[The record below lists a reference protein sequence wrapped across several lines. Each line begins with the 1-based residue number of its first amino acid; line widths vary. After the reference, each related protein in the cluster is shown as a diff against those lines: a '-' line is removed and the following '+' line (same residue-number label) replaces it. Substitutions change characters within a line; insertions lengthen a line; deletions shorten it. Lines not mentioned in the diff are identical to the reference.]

1 MLEEEPPVEPLE
13 KLVFYR
19 IVAVSGGDGL
29 GGTYEMKL
37 SSDGAFL
44 YVASMN
50 GAANSIF
57 PETRERELWF
67 IFREQRMVRMVRME
81 LRD

>member
-1 MLEEEPPVEPLE
+1 MSHWRNWFFIGSHVD
-13 KLVFYR
+13 
-19 IVAVSGGDGL
+19 AVSGGDGL
-29 GGTYEMKL
+29 DGTYEMKL
-37 SSDGAFL
+37 FSDGAFL

-50 GAANSIF
+50 RAAISVF

-67 IFREQRMVRMVRME
+67 IFREQRMVRME